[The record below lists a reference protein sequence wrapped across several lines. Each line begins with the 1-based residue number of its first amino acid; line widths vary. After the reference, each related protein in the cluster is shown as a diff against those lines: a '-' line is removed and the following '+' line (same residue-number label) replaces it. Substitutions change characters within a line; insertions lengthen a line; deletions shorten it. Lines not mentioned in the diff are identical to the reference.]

1 MESIK
6 DTIQNVMSELK
17 AKKSHPDK
25 LGPEEVLKKAL
36 TKKELEHIKFNYFK
50 KGVLGVNVDS
60 STWLYQFNLK
70 KEDLLG
76 RLKEHLSGIKDIR
89 LRLGG

>member
-6 DTIQNVMSELK
+6 DTIQNVMLGLK
-17 AKKSHPDK
+17 SKRASPGEM
-25 LGPEEVLKKAL
+25 GPEEILKKAL
-36 TKKELEHIKFNYFK
+36 TKKELRHIKFNYFK
-50 KGVLGVNVDS
+50 KGVLGVRVDS
-60 STWLYQFNLK
+60 STWLYQFSMK

-76 RLKEHLSGIKDIR
+76 RLKGHLSGIKDIR